1 MKKIFLYFLLSLS
14 FLSPTYADFQ
24 DGVDAYNNKQYKK
37 ALKEFKP
44 LAEKGNA
51 KAQSYL
57 GYFYSQGFGVWPN
70 VDKSFSWFEKAAN
83 QGDARSQYAM
93 GVFYSEG
100 ESVPQNDIK
109 ALEWLKKSSNQ
120 GFSRADKEIKLIET
134 RIGKTSTIQT
144 SDNKQAIPENSYTT
158 PYGWTCK
165 FGYYQY
171 QNNNFCSRLPAN
183 SIGIEFGDGFSCLK
197 GYVKRGK
204 SCGKKVKVKVE
215 VTLLTTNIPNLEEEV
230 LLINKANLSGQKKYN
245 TTSLEN
251 LSCKSSLIVTK
262 GGALNITKK
271 ESITTNNL
279 VSSYSQGFTEVTNQR
294 YFELQSKIRQ
304 AKYDLQDVKDLDT
317 EAYNALTAVLSVV
330 LKGTRQSQIKDEIQA
345 LENELRN
352 TSTTTRTQNKAP
364 YNITQDSVVW
374 EKTQQAKWMLVN
386 CITGEVE
393 INELNAS
400 DILKI
405 NFYKGLRSDDIN
417 SFASSNI
424 KAKNKLKNWSKQSIL
439 SLYNTNKLDNKLL
452 SKSSTEIDTAS
463 LVSLVE
469 TFLSTQ

>member
-1 MKKIFLYFLLSLS
+1 MTNLRGNR
-14 FLSPTYADFQ
+14 YAH
-24 DGVDAYNNKQYKK
+24 
-37 ALKEFKP
+37 LK
-44 LAEKGNA
+44 
-51 KAQSYL
+51 
-57 GYFYSQGFGVWPN
+57 
-70 VDKSFSWFEKAAN
+70 
-83 QGDARSQYAM
+83 
-93 GVFYSEG
+93 
-100 ESVPQNDIK
+100 
-109 ALEWLKKSSNQ
+109 SN
-120 GFSRADKEIKLIET
+120 
-134 RIGKTSTIQT
+134 
-144 SDNKQAIPENSYTT
+144 
-158 PYGWTCK
+158 
-165 FGYYQY
+165 
-171 QNNNFCSRLPAN
+171 
-183 SIGIEFGDGFSCLK
+183 
-197 GYVKRGK
+197 
-204 SCGKKVKVKVE
+204 
-215 VTLLTTNIPNLEEEV
+215 
-230 LLINKANLSGQKKYN
+230 
-245 TTSLEN
+245 
-251 LSCKSSLIVTK
+251 LIVTK

-279 VSSYSQGFTEVTNQR
+279 VSSYSQGYTEEPNQK

-352 TSTTTRTQNKAP
+352 TTTTTRTQNKAP

-374 EKTQQAKWMLVN
+374 EKTQQAKWMLIN

-405 NFYKGLRSDDIN
+405 NFYKGLRLDDIN

-463 LVSLVE
+463 LSSLVK
-469 TFLSTQ
+469 TFLSK